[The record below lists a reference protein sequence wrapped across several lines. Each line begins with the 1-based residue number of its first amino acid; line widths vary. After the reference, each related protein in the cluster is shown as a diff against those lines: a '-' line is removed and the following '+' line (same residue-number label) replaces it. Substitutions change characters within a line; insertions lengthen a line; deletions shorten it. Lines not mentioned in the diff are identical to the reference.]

1 MRRIMMALILSVALA
16 SVAASGNDGMHN
28 HPTYHHR
35 ATEQYVGPACEE
47 DEVLWW
53 VSDGVRSCMPL
64 DDIQ

>member
-1 MRRIMMALILSVALA
+1 MRRIVLAMIMSIALA
-16 SVAASGNDGMHN
+16 SVAASASPHEHSDAS
-28 HPTYHHR
+28 YHHR

-53 VSDGVRSCMPL
+53 VRDGVRSCMPL